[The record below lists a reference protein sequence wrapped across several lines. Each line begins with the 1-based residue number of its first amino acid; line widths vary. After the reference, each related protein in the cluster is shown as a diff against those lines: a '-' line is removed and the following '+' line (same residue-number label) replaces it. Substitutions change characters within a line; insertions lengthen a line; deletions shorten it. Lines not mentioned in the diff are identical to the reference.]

1 MKLFNCI
8 QTNDYIRIISVS
20 NTWNY
25 LTEYEQMIISELLV
39 LVILQLFNCIQTND
53 YIRIITV
60 SNTLNYLTVYKQM
73 IILELLVLVIHET
86 I

>member
-1 MKLFNCI
+1 M

-25 LTEYEQMIISELLV
+25 LIE
-39 LVILQLFNCIQTND
+39 
-53 YIRIITV
+53 
-60 SNTLNYLTVYKQM
+60 YKQM
-73 IILELLVLVIHET
+73 IILELLVLVILET

>member
-8 QTNDYIRIISVS
+8 QTKDYIRNISVS

-25 LTEYEQMIISELLV
+25 LTVCKQMIVLELLV
-39 LVILQLFNCIQTND
+39 LVIL
-53 YIRIITV
+53 
-60 SNTLNYLTVYKQM
+60 K
-73 IILELLVLVIHET
+73 T

>member
-1 MKLFNCI
+1 M

-25 LTEYEQMIISELLV
+25 LTEY
-39 LVILQLFNCIQTND
+39 
-53 YIRIITV
+53 
-60 SNTLNYLTVYKQM
+60 KQM
-73 IILELLVLVIHET
+73 IILELLLWVILET

>member
-1 MKLFNCI
+1 MKLFNCT
-8 QTNDYIRIISVS
+8 QTNDYMRIISVS

-25 LTEYEQMIISELLV
+25 LTVYKQMIILEIISV
-39 LVILQLFNCIQTND
+39 SNKLFNCMQTND

-60 SNTLNYLTVYKQM
+60 SHTWNYLTVCKQM
-73 IILELLVLVIHET
+73 IILELLLLVILET

>member
-8 QTNDYIRIISVS
+8 QTIDYIRIISVS

-25 LTEYEQMIISELLV
+25 LTV
-39 LVILQLFNCIQTND
+39 C
-53 YIRIITV
+53 
-60 SNTLNYLTVYKQM
+60 KQM
-73 IILELLVLVIHET
+73 IILELLVLVIHEN

>member
-1 MKLFNCI
+1 M

-25 LTEYEQMIISELLV
+25 
-39 LVILQLFNCIQTND
+39 
-53 YIRIITV
+53 ITGC
-60 SNTLNYLTVYKQM
+60 KQM
-73 IILELLVLVIHET
+73 IILELLVLVILET

>member
-1 MKLFNCI
+1 M

-25 LTEYEQMIISELLV
+25 LSI
-39 LVILQLFNCIQTND
+39 C
-53 YIRIITV
+53 
-60 SNTLNYLTVYKQM
+60 KQM
-73 IILELLVLVIHET
+73 IILELLVLVILET